1 MVAFDSIHRDSVNS
15 CRLDGLVVIAWSS
28 SIVVWMGECGSRA
41 VSREY
46 RKRGQLACL

>member
-1 MVAFDSIHRDSVNS
+1 MAA
-15 CRLDGLVVIAWSS
+15 CRTDWVKVVIAWSS
-28 SIVVWMGECGSRA
+28 SVVVWVGECGSRA